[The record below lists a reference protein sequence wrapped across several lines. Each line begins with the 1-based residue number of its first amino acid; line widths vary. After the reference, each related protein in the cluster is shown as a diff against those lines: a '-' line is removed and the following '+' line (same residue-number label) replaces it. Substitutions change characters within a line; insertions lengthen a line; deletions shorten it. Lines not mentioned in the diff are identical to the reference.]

1 MRQFKRTDVIVKRV
15 YSGLF
20 FFSLSV
26 SKFQKTYCLY
36 CLSSLRYLKFI
47 SESSQTSSTFNF
59 WTSYIEMV
67 KLLLL
72 FIRATRSSD
81 WKLHLS
87 ALRSML
93 PWYFGYDRVNYAR
106 YACVYWLEM
115 STIEISHPGNVL
127 FQ

>member
-1 MRQFKRTDVIVKRV
+1 
-15 YSGLF
+15 
-20 FFSLSV
+20 
-26 SKFQKTYCLY
+26 
-36 CLSSLRYLKFI
+36 
-47 SESSQTSSTFNF
+47 
-59 WTSYIEMV
+59 MV
-67 KLLLL
+67 ELLLL

-115 STIEISHPGNVL
+115 STIEISHPGMIPKL
-127 FQ
+127 S